1 MTGRRTQD
9 PFRNPIL
16 VGALTILVTIV
27 AVYLAYNANNGLPF
41 VSTYNINVEV
51 PDASGLIASDA
62 VLIGGSRVGYISDI
76 TAAPVSSGTT
86 GAVLHLK
93 LARSVEPLPADTT
106 DLVRPVSPLG
116 LKYLQL
122 ERGHSKQT
130 LAAGATI
137 SISHTSL
144 PVEIDDVLK
153 MFNARTREASKTNL
167 DAFGTGFA
175 ARGPAL
181 NDALSELQPLVDHLL
196 PVTRNLNEPRTR
208 LSRLFPSL
216 ERAANEVV
224 GVSSRQADLFAALDE
239 TFTPL
244 SQTTPS
250 LQAAI
255 AGGPP
260 TLATATRELPAQARF
275 IDDTRNLFGRLHPA
289 FVNLAAASQQLAP
302 AIAAGIPALRQ
313 APQLNDRLVAT
324 LNALERF
331 VTDSRTVPG
340 LDLLKQTATELGPI
354 IAFATPAQTTCNY
367 FTLFFRNLE
376 SAVSES
382 DVVGS
387 FLRVGILALPQL
399 PNSEAGPASAPANGP
414 PASKIPGLTSI
425 TRTLVDDSF
434 LHSNPYPNTDAPGQT
449 PECETGNEHYIKG
462 QQVIGNDPGNQ
473 GLVTEKTKRV
483 LP

>member
-1 MTGRRTQD
+1 VNPRRSQD

-16 VGALTILVTIV
+16 IGALTVLVTIV

-41 VSTYNINVEV
+41 VSTYNLNVEQ

-62 VLIGGSRVGYISDI
+62 VLIGGSRVGYVSGISA
-76 TAAPVSSGTT
+76 TTLSSGVT

-93 LARSVEPLPADTT
+93 LDKSIEPLPADSK

-116 LKYLQL
+116 LKYLEI

-130 LAAGATI
+130 LAPGATI
-137 SISHTSL
+137 PVSHTKL
-144 PVEIDDVLK
+144 PVELDDIFK
-153 MFNARTREASKTNL
+153 MFNAPTRAASKANL
-167 DAFGTGFA
+167 NEFGTGLA
-175 ARGPAL
+175 ARGSDL
-181 NDALSELQPLVDHLL
+181 NDALHGLKPLVGDLL
-196 PVTRNLNEPRTR
+196 PVTRNINDPRTR
-208 LSRLFPSL
+208 WDRLFPSL
-216 ERAANEVV
+216 AQAANEVV
-224 GVSSRQADLFAALDE
+224 GVSDQQAQLFAGLDI

-244 SQTTPS
+244 SRSTPA

-260 TLATATRELPAQARF
+260 ALQTATRELPAQAQF
-275 IDDTRNLFGRLHPA
+275 IDDTTDLFHRLHPA
-289 FVNLAAASQQLAP
+289 FANLAQASTELAP
-302 AIAAGIPALRQ
+302 AIDVGIPALRR
-313 APQLNDRLVAT
+313 APALNDRLVGF

-331 VTDSRTVPG
+331 AVDSRTVPG
-340 LDLLKQTATELGPI
+340 LQLLDQTATSLQPI
-354 IAFATPAQTTCNY
+354 LAFLTPAQTTCNY
-367 FTLFFRNLE
+367 YALFFRNVENAL
-376 SAVSES
+376 SES

-399 PNSEAGPASAPANGP
+399 PNSEAGPSSAPANGP
-414 PASKIPGLTSI
+414 PASQIPGLTSI

-449 PECETGNEHYIKG
+449 PECEAGNEHYIKG
-462 QQVIGNDPGNQ
+462 QKVIGNDPGNQ
-473 GLVTEKTKRV
+473 GLTTEKTKRV